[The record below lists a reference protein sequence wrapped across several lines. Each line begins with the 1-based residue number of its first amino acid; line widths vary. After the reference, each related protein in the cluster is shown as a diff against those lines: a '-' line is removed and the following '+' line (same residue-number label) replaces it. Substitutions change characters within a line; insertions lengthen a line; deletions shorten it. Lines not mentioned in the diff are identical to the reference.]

1 MSTAKKQI
9 SKKDNAKKK
18 ILSLVQTGHY
28 KTGDR
33 LPPETELVKIL
44 GCCRSTVREAVGLL
58 VSEGHLTHVR
68 GAGTY
73 VTAGKR
79 PRYTIAAL
87 FPDLCKDDVAN
98 YTVNIVPPMVS
109 AIISEARQYNADII
123 VSGCG
128 CDCVDIERENIKNAI
143 DRGVDAVIICYVGE
157 HHNIDALEELRDS
170 GIPTVFVDRY
180 AARLN
185 PDYAVTDNFAGTYDA
200 VNAMAELGI
209 ETIYFAAN
217 VDQVTSVRDRILG
230 YTAAVNSLGLSC
242 NVVYTRIELIVDQND
257 KSINRDSSE
266 YRCLLKSLES
276 MRLPA
281 AVFSVNPVI
290 NAVVYA
296 AIEDLK
302 IPKDQLILGHFDSD
316 APTNLTDR
324 CYFEVDQPFAELGA
338 AALQIAISKIEGN
351 SDLQQVALKPKLTI
365 HNLSHFVMTGSDK
378 TLVELLD

>member
-1 MSTAKKQI
+1 MSTIKKQV
-9 SKKDNAKKK
+9 SKKDIAKKK
-18 ILSLVQTGHY
+18 ILNLLHTGQY
-28 KTGDR
+28 ETGDR
-33 LPPETELVKIL
+33 LPPENELVKIL

-58 VSEGHLTHVR
+58 VSEGYLTHVR

-73 VTAGKR
+73 VAEGKQR
-79 PRYTIAAL
+79 RYTIAAL

-109 AIISEARQYNADII
+109 AIITEARQHNADII

-128 CDCVDIERENIKNAI
+128 CDRVEIERENIKNAI
-143 DRGVDAVIICYVGE
+143 NRGVDAVIICYVGE
-157 HHNIDALEELRDS
+157 HHNIDALEELRES

-180 AARLN
+180 AAQLN

-200 VNAMAELGI
+200 VSAMAELGL

-230 YTAAVNSLGLSC
+230 YTAAVNSLGLAC
-242 NVVYTRIELIVDQND
+242 NVVYTRIELIMNQSDR
-257 KSINRDSSE
+257 SINRESSE

-276 MRLPA
+276 MKLPA

-290 NAVVYA
+290 NAVVNA
-296 AIEDLK
+296 AIEDLN
-302 IPKDQLILGHFDSD
+302 IPKNQIILGHFDPD
-316 APTNLTDR
+316 APTNITDR

-338 AALQIAISKIEGN
+338 AALRIAISKIEGN
-351 SDLQQVALKPKLTI
+351 NELQQVALKPKLTI
-365 HNLSHFVMTGSDK
+365 HNLSHFVMTESDEP
-378 TLVELLD
+378 LAELLD